1 MAGMEYS
8 AFGKAYCGETGISNL
23 MEDLGAAM
31 ARADADTLMLGGGNP
46 AHIPEVE
53 QVLRETLGEIAASPE
68 LCARMLGDYD
78 PPAGHPAFRE
88 ALAAELRTRFDWPVG
103 PENIFLSPGSQASF
117 FLLFNALAG
126 EGRKIHLPL
135 VPEYIGYR
143 DIGVGPSLFRSYRP
157 EIELRGDFR
166 FKYRVGAEAF
176 DIKDDV
182 SALCI
187 SRPTNPTG
195 NVLTDGEVAHLSRLT
210 KEAGLPLILD
220 NAYGLPFPRIV
231 FNESTPFWDEHVILC
246 MSLSKFGLPAT
257 RTGIVVANPETVKA
271 LGRAN
276 TIQCLATPSMGAE
289 IALRLIEK
297 GRLFQLSN
305 EVIRP
310 YYQRKVKHASAVL
323 ESHMV
328 DLPCRIHEPEGA
340 LFLWLW
346 CPDLPITSRELYER
360 LKARG
365 VLVIP
370 GEDFFPGLDEPDW
383 AHQRECL
390 RISYAMSDE
399 TVERGL
405 AIVAEEVRK
414 AYGKN

>member
-1 MAGMEYS
+1 MDKS
-8 AFGKAYCGETGISNL
+8 AFGKAYCGESGISNL
-23 MEDLGAAM
+23 MEDLG
-31 ARADADTLMLGGGNP
+31 DALAKGDAQTLMLGGGNP
-46 AHIPEVE
+46 AHVPEVE
-53 QVLRETLGEIAASPE
+53 NELRETLGQIVADPA
-68 LCARMLGDYD
+68 LCSRMLGDYD

-88 ALAAELRTRFDWPVG
+88 ALAAELNARFGWPITK
-103 PENIFLSPGSQASF
+103 ENIFLSPGSQASF

-126 EGRKIHLPL
+126 EGQKIHLPL
-135 VPEYIGYR
+135 VPEYIGYS
-143 DIGVGPSLFRSYRP
+143 DIGVGPSIFRSHRP
-157 EIELRGDFR
+157 EIELHGEQR
-166 FKYRVGAEAF
+166 FKYRVHPEAYK
-176 DIKDDV
+176 IQNDV
-182 SALCI
+182 SAVCI

-195 NVLTDGEVAHLSRLT
+195 NVLTDGEVKHLSDLT
-210 KEAGLPLILD
+210 REAGIPLILD

-231 FNESTPFWDEHVILC
+231 FNDAQPFWEEHVILC

-257 RTGIVVANPETVKA
+257 RTGIVIARPEIVKA

-276 TIQCLATPSMGAE
+276 TIQCLATPSMGPE
-289 IALRLIEK
+289 IALRLIEQGK
-297 GRLFQLSN
+297 LFQLSD

-310 YYQRKVKHASAVL
+310 YYHRKVEHASKLL
-323 ESHMV
+323 ESHLQ

-360 LKARG
+360 LKARK

-390 RISYAMSDE
+390 RISYAMPDE

-414 AYGKN
+414 AYSEK

>member
-1 MAGMEYS
+1 
-8 AFGKAYCGETGISNL
+8 
-23 MEDLGAAM
+23 MEDLGEAM
-31 ARADADTLMLGGGNP
+31 AKGDARTLMLGGGNP
-46 AHIPEVE
+46 AHIPEME
-53 QVLRETLGEIAASPE
+53 AIFRKTLGEIVNDPS

-78 PPAGHPAFRE
+78 PPAGHPDFRK
-88 ALAAELRTRFDWPVG
+88 ALASELKARFGWPIG

-117 FLLFNALAG
+117 YTLFNALAG
-126 EGRKIHLPL
+126 EGQKIQLPL
-135 VPEYIGYR
+135 VPEYIGYG
-143 DIGVGPSLFRSYRP
+143 DIGARPGLFRSHRP
-157 EIELRGDFR
+157 DIELHGEFR
-166 FKYRVGAEAF
+166 FKYRVHPEAY
-176 DIKDDV
+176 KVKEDV
-182 SALCI
+182 AALCI

-195 NVLTDGEVAHLSRLT
+195 NVLTDDEVAELSHLA
-210 KEAGLPLILD
+210 KEAGIPLILD

-231 FNESTPFWDEHVILC
+231 FNEARPFWDEHVILC

-257 RTGIVVANPETVKA
+257 RTGIAIARPDIVKA

-276 TIQCLATPSMGAE
+276 TIHGLATPSMGAE
-289 IALRLIEK
+289 IALRLLEK
-297 GRLFQLSN
+297 KELFRLSD

-310 YYQRKVKHASAVL
+310 YYAKKVEHASKTL
-323 ESHMV
+323 ESHLK

-370 GEDFFPGLDEPDW
+370 GEDFFPGLDEPEW
-383 AHQRECL
+383 GHQRECL
-390 RISYAMSDE
+390 RISYAMADDV
-399 TVERGL
+399 VERGL

-414 AYGKN
+414 AYTS

>member
-1 MAGMEYS
+1 VEKS
-8 AFGKAYCGETGISNL
+8 KFGKAYCGESGISNL
-23 MEDLGAAM
+23 MEDLGEALAK
-31 ARADADTLMLGGGNP
+31 ADAGTLMLGGGNP
-46 AHIPEVE
+46 AHIPGIEA
-53 QVLRETLGEIAASPE
+53 VLRENLKEIAEDPARCS
-68 LCARMLGDYD
+68 RMLGDYD

-88 ALAAELRTRFDWPVG
+88 ALASELNARFAWPIG

-117 FLLFNALAG
+117 FALFNALAG

-135 VPEYIGYR
+135 VPEYIGYS
-143 DIGVGPSLFRSYRP
+143 DIGVGPGLFRSHRP
-157 EIELRGDFR
+157 EIELRGEHR
-166 FKYRVGAEAF
+166 FKYRIHSEAF
-176 DIKDDV
+176 EIKSDV
-182 SALCI
+182 AAVCI

-195 NVLTDGEVAHLSRLT
+195 NVLTDDEVAELSRLT
-210 KEAGLPLILD
+210 REAEIPLILD

-231 FNESTPFWDEHVILC
+231 FNEAKPFWEEHVILC

-257 RTGIVVANPETVKA
+257 RTGIVIARPEVVKA

-276 TIQCLATPSMGAE
+276 TIHCLATPSMGAE
-289 IALRLIEK
+289 IALRMIEK
-297 GRLFQLSN
+297 QQLFRLSD

-310 YYQRKVKHASAVL
+310 YYQRKVGHASRIL
-323 ESHMV
+323 EDSLAG
-328 DLPCRIHEPEGA
+328 LPCRFHEPEGA

-360 LKARG
+360 LKNRG

-370 GEDFFPGLDEPDW
+370 GEDFFPGLDQPDW

-390 RISYAMSDE
+390 RISYAMSDD

-405 AIVAEEVRK
+405 AIISEEVRK
-414 AYGKN
+414 AYGGGLA

>member
-1 MAGMEYS
+1 MEKS
-8 AFGKAYCGETGISNL
+8 DFGKAYCGETGISSL

-31 ARADADTLMLGGGNP
+31 ARSDGQTLMLGGGNP

-53 QVLRETLGEIAASPE
+53 ERLRRTVREIADDPA
-68 LCARMLGDYD
+68 LCSRMLGDYD

-88 ALAAELRTRFDWPVG
+88 ALAAELNARFGWPLG

-117 FLLFNALAG
+117 YLLFNALAG
-126 EGRKIHLPL
+126 EGHKIHLPL

-143 DIGVGPSLFRSYRP
+143 DVGMRPGLFRAHRP
-157 EIELRGDFR
+157 EIELHGSFH
-166 FKYRVGAEAF
+166 FKYRVHPEAYA
-176 DIKDDV
+176 IKEDV
-182 SALCI
+182 RAVCI

-195 NVLTDGEVAHLSRLT
+195 NLLTEEEVAHLS
-210 KEAGLPLILD
+210 GLAKKSDIPLILD

-231 FNESTPFWDEHVILC
+231 FKESRPFWDEHVILC

-257 RTGIVVANPETVKA
+257 RTGIVVARPEIVRA

-289 IALRLIEK
+289 IGLRLIET
-297 GRLFQLSN
+297 GQLFRMSE

-310 YYQRKVKHASAVL
+310 FYHRKVLHASKLLESVL
-323 ESHMV
+323 EG
-328 DLPCRIHEPEGA
+328 LPCRIHEPEGA

-346 CPDLPITSRELYER
+346 CPDLPISSSELYER

-370 GEDFFPGLDEPDW
+370 GENFFLGLDEPDW

-390 RISYAMSDE
+390 RISYAMSDSV
-399 TVERGL
+399 VERGL
-405 AIVAEEVRK
+405 AVIGEEVHK
-414 AYGKN
+414 AYGGG

>member
-1 MAGMEYS
+1 
-8 AFGKAYCGETGISNL
+8 

-31 ARADADTLMLGGGNP
+31 AAGDGNTLMLGGGNP

-53 QVLRETLGEIAASPE
+53 KIFRETLVEIVAEPA
-68 LCARMLGDYD
+68 LCSRMLGDYD

-88 ALAAELRTRFDWPVG
+88 ALAAELRARFGWPLG

-117 FLLFNALAG
+117 FSLFNALAG

-143 DIGVGPSLFRSYRP
+143 DIGVGPSLFRSHRP
-157 EIELRGDFR
+157 GIELHGDHR
-166 FKYRVGAEAF
+166 FKYRIQPEAYAFQDDVGA
-176 DIKDDV
+176 V
-182 SALCI
+182 CI

-195 NVLTDGEVAHLSRLT
+195 NVLTDDEVAHLSELT
-210 KEAGLPLILD
+210 KAAGIPLILD

-231 FNESTPFWDEHVILC
+231 FNDATPFWDEHVILC

-257 RTGIVVANPETVKA
+257 RTGIVIARPEIVQA

-276 TIQCLATPSMGAE
+276 TIQCLATPSMGPE
-289 IALRLIEK
+289 IALRLLEK
-297 GRLFQLSN
+297 QQLFHLSE

-310 YYQRKVKHASAVL
+310 YYHRKVNHASKLL
-323 ESHMV
+323 EANL
-328 DLPCRIHEPEGA
+328 DGLPCRIHEPEGA

-346 CPDLPITSRELYER
+346 CPELPMSSRELYER

-399 TVERGL
+399 VVERGL
-405 AIVAEEVRK
+405 GIVAEEVRK
-414 AYGKN
+414 AYRGE

>member
-1 MAGMEYS
+1 
-8 AFGKAYCGETGISNL
+8 

-31 ARADADTLMLGGGNP
+31 AQADASTLMLGGGNP
-46 AHIPEVE
+46 AHIPEVDIA
-53 QVLRETLGEIAASPE
+53 LREALRDIIEHPV
-68 LCARMLGDYD
+68 LCSRMLGDYD
-78 PPAGHPAFRE
+78 PPAGHPAFRQ
-88 ALAAELRTRFDWPVG
+88 ALAAELKTRFGWPIG
-103 PENIFLSPGSQASF
+103 MEHIFLSPGSQASF

-126 EGRKIHLPL
+126 EGQKIHLPL

-143 DIGVGPSLFRSYRP
+143 DIGVGPGLFRSHRP
-157 EIELRGDFR
+157 DIELHGDRR
-166 FKYRVGAEAF
+166 FKYRVHPEAYVL
-176 DIKDDV
+176 KEDV
-182 SALCI
+182 RAVCI

-195 NVLTDGEVAHLSRLT
+195 NVLTDDEVAHLSELT
-210 KEAGLPLILD
+210 RRAGIPLILD

-231 FNESTPFWDEHVILC
+231 FNQASPFWDEHVILC

-257 RTGIVVANPETVKA
+257 RTGIVIARPDIVKA

-276 TIQCLATPSMGAE
+276 TIQCLASPSMGPE
-289 IALRLIEK
+289 IALRLIQK
-297 GRLFQLSN
+297 GQLFQLSD

-310 YYQRKVKHASAVL
+310 YYHRKVIHASEFLESVL
-323 ESHMV
+323 EG
-328 DLPCRIHEPEGA
+328 LPCRIHQPEGA

-346 CPDLPITSRELYER
+346 CPGLPLTSRELYQR

-370 GEDFFPGLDEPDW
+370 GEDFFPGLDDPDW
-383 AHQRECL
+383 VHQRECL

-405 AIVAEEVRK
+405 LIVAEEVGK
-414 AYGKN
+414 AYRGGSHRYPA